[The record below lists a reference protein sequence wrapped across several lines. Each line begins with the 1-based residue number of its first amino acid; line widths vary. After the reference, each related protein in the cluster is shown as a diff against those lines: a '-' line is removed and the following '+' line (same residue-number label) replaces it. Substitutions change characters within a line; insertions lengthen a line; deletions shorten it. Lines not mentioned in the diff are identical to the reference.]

1 MLTIDGLTMPA
12 PVSMILS
19 YESVGRSEI
28 TADGALAADRLAI
41 KRRAKIVWRGLERVA
56 AAQVLGALTQGV
68 FLAVAL
74 PDPRAGEM
82 VSLTMTVISLDA
94 ELMDTTPLNAG
105 WRIQRPVRLK
115 MLFRPTDAGQ
125 ALVVQKYR
133 TGESLSVSLVLPDGN
148 TLGWQGWVRGL
159 TFSAAHPDAPV
170 TLEAAVCV
178 NGEAEVSA

>member
-1 MLTIDGLTMPA
+1 MPQNNQLTRTPGIR
-12 PVSMILS
+12 VN
-19 YESVGRSEI
+19 
-28 TADGALAADRLAI
+28 ADGQRVGA
-41 KRRAKIVWRGLERVA
+41 VYGLRCPA
-56 AAQVLGALTQGV
+56 
-68 FLAVAL
+68 
-74 PDPRAGEM
+74 
-82 VSLTMTVISLDA
+82 LDA

-125 ALVVQKYR
+125 ALMVQKYR
-133 TGESLSVSLVLPDGN
+133 TGEPLSVSLVLPDGN

>member
-28 TADGALAADRLAI
+28 TADGSLAADRLAI
-41 KRRAKIVWRGLERVA
+41 KRRVTIVWRGLEHTA

-68 FLAVAL
+68 FLTVGL

-94 ELMDTTPLNAG
+94 ELMS
-105 WRIQRPVRLK
+105 V
-115 MLFRPTDAGQ
+115 DAQ
-125 ALVVQKYR
+125 NQPAACRDV
-133 TGESLSVSLVLPDGN
+133 TAVL
-148 TLGWQGWVRGL
+148 R
-159 TFSAAHPDAPV
+159 
-170 TLEAAVCV
+170 ER
-178 NGEAEVSA
+178 